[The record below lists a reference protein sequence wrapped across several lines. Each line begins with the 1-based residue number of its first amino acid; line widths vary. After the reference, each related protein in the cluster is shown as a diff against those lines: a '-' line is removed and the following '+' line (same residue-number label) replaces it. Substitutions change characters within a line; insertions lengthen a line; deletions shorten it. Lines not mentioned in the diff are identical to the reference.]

1 MSAPLSDSPGQAPQA
16 MSSLPAPRGPSTG
29 MLIGIVGG
37 IFVVAGLF
45 CGIGGWL
52 LLSISPSFQDEVR
65 TTYATSPQVVEAI
78 GGIDSISYD
87 ALSTWNEKDTGGAPA
102 VFDVRGPKGNA
113 KIVVYRR
120 GDSAELGEHTAYLR
134 QGQADFPLTP
144 SVGVQF

>member
-1 MSAPLSDSPGQAPQA
+1 MSAPLSDSPGQSPQA
-16 MSSLPAPRGPSTG
+16 MSTVPTPRGPSTG
-29 MLIGIVGG
+29 MLIGIVAG

-52 LLSISPSFQDEVR
+52 LLSISP
-65 TTYATSPQVVEAI
+65 
-78 GGIDSISYD
+78 SYD

-120 GDSAELGEHTAYLR
+120 GDTAELGEHTAYLR